1 MFPLFAWLWR
11 ACISIE
17 SLAQRL
23 HKLHLSQVSGAYYT
37 LSGDKLSRG
46 VSEKIC
52 GEAGSGCSVSSRV
65 TLSPSALRT
74 TSLVY
79 PGSLNPIT
87 GCAQDR
93 SHGESHPSPHSHPS
107 PPRRWKRLREAGRT
121 GAGAETIGNRPR
133 LSTPPPPPRR
143 WAELREAGRTGDGV
157 DSCQCSAAS
166 NQQPA
171 EAGAQAGE
179 VAGPGQEDI
188 TTMGSFRGLAGCRLG
203 NDGRRR
209 GFAA

>member
-1 MFPLFAWLWR
+1 MFSWLQR

-37 LSGDKLSRG
+37 LSDEKLSRG
-46 VSEKIC
+46 VSKKIC
-52 GEAGSGCSVSSRV
+52 GSAGSGGSVSSRV

-107 PPRRWKRLREAGRT
+107 PPRRWRNSGKQAGGSREGNFAQAYMGTRRARRRAPAPSLTTLPASPLAELREKAGRT
-121 GAGAETIGNRPR
+121 GA
-133 LSTPPPPPRR
+133 RR
-143 WAELREAGRTGDGV
+143 
-157 DSCQCSAAS
+157 
-166 NQQPA
+166 
-171 EAGAQAGE
+171 
-179 VAGPGQEDI
+179 
-188 TTMGSFRGLAGCRLG
+188 RLG
-203 NDGRRR
+203 LGPRKWTMDGSSVRQDDLIGKLALWRQ
-209 GFAA
+209 FPWNVSVECSQLP